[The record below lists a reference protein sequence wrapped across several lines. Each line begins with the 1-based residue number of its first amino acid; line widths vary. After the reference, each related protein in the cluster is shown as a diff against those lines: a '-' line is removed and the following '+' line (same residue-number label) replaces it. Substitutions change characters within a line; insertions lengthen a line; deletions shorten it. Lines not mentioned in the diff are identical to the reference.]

1 MPRTKRI
8 FLLDGHPDPSP
19 ERLCA
24 GLVDAYAAG
33 ALRSGHEVRRFDL
46 GMMTIPLVRSKTDFD
61 NGKAQGDAAR
71 VQDAITWANHIVI
84 VHPLWMGNVPAML
97 KGLFEQ
103 VFRHDF
109 VLTDPTDLKS
119 KKRLQG
125 KTAHLVVTMG
135 MPSLLYRW
143 YFGAHAV
150 RAVEQNVLALSGI
163 RPTRRTLIGSV
174 EKMSDD
180 TCDAWFSKMQAAGAK
195 AR

>member
-1 MPRTKRI
+1 MKRI
-8 FLLDGHPDPSP
+8 FILDGHPDPSP

-46 GMMTIPLVRSKTDFD
+46 GMMTVPLVRSKHDFES
-61 NGKAQGDAAR
+61 GKAEGDAAR
-71 VQDAITWANHIVI
+71 VQSAIGWADHIVI

-109 VLTDPTDLKS
+109 VLSDPADLTSRKIL
-119 KKRLQG
+119 KG
-125 KTAHLVVTMG
+125 KTAHMVVTMG

-143 YFGAHAV
+143 YFGAYAV
-150 RAVEQNVLALSGI
+150 RAVERNVLTLSGI
-163 RPTRRTLIGSV
+163 RPVRRTLIGSV
-174 EKMSDD
+174 DKMTDD
-180 TCDAWFSKMQAAGAK
+180 ACEAWFRKMQAAGAK

>member
-1 MPRTKRI
+1 MKRI

-46 GMMTIPLVRSKTDFD
+46 GMMTIPLVRSKADFD
-61 NGKAQGDAAR
+61 DGSAQGDAAR
-71 VQDAITWANHIVI
+71 VQNAIGWADHIVI

-103 VFRHDF
+103 VFRPDF
-109 VLTDPTDLKS
+109 VLADPSDLTS
-119 KKRLQG
+119 AKRLQG

-135 MPSLLYRW
+135 MPSFVYRW

-150 RAVEQNVLALSGI
+150 RAVEANVLALSGI
-163 RPTRRTLIGSV
+163 RPARRTLIGSV
-174 EKMSDD
+174 DKMSDNA
-180 TCDAWFSKMQAAGAK
+180 CEAWFGKMQNAGAK

>member
-1 MPRTKRI
+1 VPRIKRI
-8 FLLDGHPDPSP
+8 FILDGHPDPSP

-46 GMMTIPLVRSKTDFD
+46 GMMTIPLVRSKADFD
-61 NGKAQGDAAR
+61 AGKAQGDAAR
-71 VQDAITWANHIVI
+71 VQDAIGWADHIVI

-97 KGLFEQ
+97 KALFEQ
-103 VFRHDF
+103 VFRPDF
-109 VLTDPTDLKS
+109 VVPGPIKIV
-119 KKRLQG
+119 KG

-150 RAVEQNVLALSGI
+150 RAVEMNVLALAGI
-163 RPTRRTLIGSV
+163 RPIRRTLIGSV
-174 EKMSDD
+174 ENMSDD
-180 TCDAWFSKMQAAGAK
+180 SCAAWFGKMQAAGAK